1 MSLCSACTKLNAI
14 SLCTDSIIVGTAPL
28 PLTPYAIY
36 FKSLATGKIHTYYVT
51 SNASSVL
58 TITLTD
64 GFPLATL
71 TAYELW
77 INTLGD
83 SIDSQESLIIGATTA
98 TCYTIQAQNVFN
110 SYYDIN
116 QNYSVQTLTIAE

>member
-1 MSLCSACTKLNAI
+1 MSLCSACTKLKAI
-14 SLCTDSIIVGTAPL
+14 SLCTDSIIVGEAPL
-28 PLTPYAIY
+28 ALTPYAIY

-51 SNASSVL
+51 SNASKIL

-71 TAYELW
+71 TAYEIW

-83 SIDSQESLIIGATTA
+83 SIESQENLIIGTTTA
-98 TCYTIQAQNVFN
+98 TCYTIQALNVFN

-116 QNYSVQTLTIAE
+116 QNYSSQTLEVA

>member
-1 MSLCSACTKLNAI
+1 MSLCSACTKLKAI
-14 SLCTDSIIVGTAPL
+14 SLCTDSIIIGEAPL
-28 PLTPYAIY
+28 SLTPYAIY

-51 SNASSVL
+51 SNASKIL

-71 TAYELW
+71 TAYEVW

-83 SIDSQESLIIGATTA
+83 SIESQENLIIGATTA
-98 TCYTIQAQNVFN
+98 TCYTIQALNVFN

-116 QNYSVQTLTIAE
+116 QNYSVQTLEVA

>member
-1 MSLCSACTKLNAI
+1 MSLCSACTKLKAI
-14 SLCTDSIIVGTAPL
+14 SLCTDSIIIGEAPL
-28 PLTPYAIY
+28 ALTPYAIY

-51 SNASSVL
+51 SSASKIL

-71 TAYELW
+71 TAYEVW

-83 SIDSQESLIIGATTA
+83 SIESQENLIIGVTTA
-98 TCYTIQAQNVFN
+98 TCYTIQALNVFN

-116 QNYSVQTLTIAE
+116 QNYSSQTLEVA